1 MKSTLLS
8 AAFAAASALGAHD
21 AMAATLNIDFGY
33 DGTDIYITGKGTIDL
48 TGSAARTPYDR
59 TVAGNADSLHAAGGG
74 FFTRDIMAQM
84 P

>member
-48 TGSAARTPYDR
+48 TGQPRARPMTGLLRAMLTLSMRREEDFLR
-59 TVAGNADSLHAAGGG
+59 G
-74 FFTRDIMAQM
+74 I
-84 P
+84 